1 MNIHPLIVHFPIAL
15 LLTSVLADLL
25 APLRPGTALKE
36 VALYLLVLG
45 VIGAVAAGVSGEQ
58 AAEAV
63 AHLPDLREA
72 VEQHEDFGTGTIW
85 LFIALLLSRLY
96 MLIKGRFVS
105 VLRAAY
111 VVLSLVAGGLLMATA
126 YSGGSLVYERG
137 AGVKPA
143 MQQMSPTQKGTW

>member
-25 APLRPGTALKE
+25 ALLRPGTVFKD
-36 VALYLLVLG
+36 VALFLLILG
-45 VIGAVAAGVSGEQ
+45 VIGAIAAGVSGER

-72 VEQHEDFGTGTIW
+72 VEQHEDLATGTIW
-85 LFIALLLSRLY
+85 LFVALLLSRLY
-96 MLIKGRFVS
+96 MVIKGRFVS
-105 VLRAAY
+105 IFRAAY
-111 VVLSLVAGGLLMATA
+111 FIVSLVAGGLLMATA

-137 AGVKPA
+137 AGVKPVMNQTPRA
-143 MQQMSPTQKGTW
+143 ER